1 MNVLMVT
8 NTFTPQV
15 GGVANSV
22 ASFAAEYRRQGHRV
36 LVVAP
41 RSPDAPAAEKDVIRV
56 PAIQRFNGSDFSLR
70 LPVPGFL
77 FPALDRFRPD
87 VVHAHHPYLLGDTA
101 LRIAAVRG
109 APLVFTHHSMYERLT
124 RYVPGDSPALR
135 RFVVELATGY
145 ANLCDGVIAPSES
158 VAAILRRRGVSTPI
172 AVIPTGVDRG
182 RLAGGDGARFR
193 AAAGIPADAFVVG
206 TVGRL
211 SPEKNLRFLAE
222 AVCAFLAGREGA
234 RFLVAGVGPSEGALR
249 ETVARRGMSGRVHF
263 AGILRDAQ
271 LADAYGAMDAFAF
284 ASASE
289 TQGMVLVEA
298 LAAGVPAVA
307 VDAPGVRETLI
318 DGKNGVLLPRE
329 SISAFRDA
337 LGRIASLGP
346 ARRRAL
352 RDGAARSAERFAMD
366 ACAAKA
372 LRLYESVRRTAR
384 RPKKTR
390 GSLWVAARRLAG
402 REWKLWANRAHAAGA
417 AIGRTGSR
425 GL

>member
-8 NTFTPQV
+8 NTYTPQV
-15 GGVANSV
+15 GGVASSV

-41 RSPDAPAAEKDVIRV
+41 VFRDAPAAETDVIRV

-124 RYVPGDSPALR
+124 GYVPGDSPALQ
-135 RFVVELATGY
+135 RFVVELSTGY
-145 ANLCDGVIAPSES
+145 ANLCDSVIAPCES
-158 VAAILRRRGVSTPI
+158 LAAILRRRGVSAPI
-172 AVIPTGVDRG
+172 VVIPTGVDRG
-182 RLAGGDGARFR
+182 RFATGDGARFR
-193 AAAGIPADAFVVG
+193 AAAAIPAEAFLVG
-206 TVGRL
+206 YIGRL

-222 AVCAFLAGREGA
+222 AVCEFVAGRDGA
-234 RFLVAGVGPSEGALR
+234 RFLVAGEGPSERELR

-263 AGILRDAQ
+263 AGILRDAR
-271 LADAYGAMDAFAF
+271 LADAYRAMDVFAF
-284 ASASE
+284 ASQSE
-289 TQGMVLVEA
+289 TQGMVLAEA
-298 LAAGVPAVA
+298 MAAGVPAVA
-307 VDAPGVRETLI
+307 VDAPGVREALI
-318 DGKNGVLLPRE
+318 DGRNGILLPRE
-329 SISAFRDA
+329 SVSSFRDA
-337 LGRIASLGP
+337 LERIASLGP
-346 ARRRAL
+346 AERRAL
-352 RDGAARSAERFAMD
+352 REGAARSAQRFALD

-372 LRLYESVRRTAR
+372 LRLYESLLGAAR

-390 GSLWVAARRLAG
+390 GSLWTSARRLAG

-417 AIGRTGSR
+417 AIGRAGSR
-425 GL
+425 SL

>member
-41 RSPDAPAAEKDVIRV
+41 RFRGAPPGEKDIIRV

-101 LRIAAVRG
+101 LRIAAARD

-124 RYVPGDSPALR
+124 GYVPGDSPALQ
-135 RFVVELATGY
+135 RFVVELSTGY
-145 ANLCDGVIAPSES
+145 ANLCDSVIAPSDS
-158 VAAILRRRGVSTPI
+158 LAAILRRRGVSAPI
-172 AVIPTGVDRG
+172 AVIPTGVDR
-182 RLAGGDGARFR
+182 RRFAAGDGARFR
-193 AAAGIPADAFVVG
+193 AAAGIPPDAFVVG
-206 TVGRL
+206 SIGRL

-222 AVCAFLAGREGA
+222 AVCAFLAAREGA
-234 RFLVAGVGPSEGALR
+234 RFLVAGVGPSETDLLDI
-249 ETVARRGMSGRVHF
+249 VARLGMSGRVFF
-263 AGILRDAQ
+263 AGILRGAR
-271 LADAYGAMDAFAF
+271 LADAYRAMDVFAF
-284 ASASE
+284 ASRCE
-289 TQGMVLVEA
+289 TQGMVLAEA

-307 VDAPGVRETLI
+307 LDAPGVRETLI
-318 DGKNGVLLPRE
+318 DGRNGILLPRE
-329 SISAFRDA
+329 SVSAFRDA
-337 LGRIASLGP
+337 LERIASLGP
-346 ARRRAL
+346 SARRAL
-352 RDGAARSAERFAMD
+352 GDEAARSAERFALD

-372 LRLYESVRRTAR
+372 LRLYESLRKAAR

-390 GSLWVAARRLAG
+390 GSLWTSARRLAG

-417 AIGRTGSR
+417 AMAGAGSR

>member
-41 RSPDAPAAEKDVIRV
+41 RFRGAPPGEKDVIRV

-101 LRIAAVRG
+101 LRIAAARD

-124 RYVPGDSPALR
+124 GYVPGDSPALQ
-135 RFVVELATGY
+135 RFVVELSTGY
-145 ANLCDGVIAPSES
+145 AKLCDSVIAPSDS
-158 VAAILRRRGVSTPI
+158 LAAILRRRGVSTPI
-172 AVIPTGVDRG
+172 AVIPTGVDR
-182 RLAGGDGARFR
+182 RRFAAGDGARFR
-193 AAAGIPADAFVVG
+193 AAAGIPPDAFVVG
-206 TVGRL
+206 SIGRL

-222 AVCAFLAGREGA
+222 AVCAFLAAREGA
-234 RFLVAGVGPSEGALR
+234 RFLVAGVGPSETDLLDI
-249 ETVARRGMSGRVHF
+249 VARHGMSGRVHF
-263 AGILRDAQ
+263 AGILRGAR
-271 LADAYGAMDAFAF
+271 LADAYRALDVFAF
-284 ASASE
+284 ASRSE
-289 TQGMVLVEA
+289 TQGMVLAEA

-307 VDAPGVRETLI
+307 LDAPGVRETLI
-318 DGKNGVLLPRE
+318 DGRNGILLPRE
-329 SISAFRDA
+329 SVSAFRDA
-337 LGRIASLGP
+337 LERIASLGP
-346 ARRRAL
+346 GARRAL
-352 RDGAARSAERFAMD
+352 RDEVARSAEHFALD

-372 LRLYESVRRTAR
+372 LRLYESLRKAAR

-390 GSLWVAARRLAG
+390 GSLWSSARRLAG
-402 REWKLWANRAHAAGA
+402 QEWKLWANRAHAAGA
-417 AIGRTGSR
+417 AIARAGSR